1 MSYRW
6 LETSDKITYALN
18 PQSIRANY
26 YNLAVWVKPHTMGA
40 GNAGTII
47 HHSARPQFR
56 YNGTGGSLKLQWSWL
71 YSGNDPI
78 WTLAGTFPLDVWA
91 HLVITHD
98 TRNNSN
104 KPKAY
109 LNGVEI
115 TVTTNTAPSGTPELA
130 VTGWIGSDGGTSRTW
145 NGWMGDF
152 AIWGGRILTP
162 DEVKSVYLRGA
173 RSVLRGMLL
182 YYSMR
187 TLADSQAKDLSGGG
201 RHGTVAGLTVDPD
214 DGFRGLNTGSQLIA

>member
-6 LETSDKITYALN
+6 LETSDKITYALL

-40 GNAGTII
+40 TNNGTII

-56 YNGTGGSLKLQWSWL
+56 YNGTAGSLKLQWSWL

-78 WTLAGTFPLDVWA
+78 WTLAGTFPLDKWV
-91 HLVITHD
+91 HLAVTHD

-104 KPKAY
+104 KPTVY
-109 LNGVEI
+109 QNGVPI
-115 TVTTNTAPSGTPELA
+115 AVTTTVAPTGTPELA
-130 VTGWIGSDGGTSRTW
+130 GTGWIGSDGGTTRTW
-145 NGWMGDF
+145 NGWMDDF
-152 AIWGGRILTP
+152 AIWGGRILAP

-173 RSVLRGMLL
+173 RSVVRNQLL
-182 YYSMR
+182 YFPMR
-187 TLADSQAKDLSGGG
+187 MVTDGQAKDLSGHD
-201 RHGTVAGLTVDPD
+201 RHGTAVGLAADPD
-214 DGFRGLNTGSQLIA
+214 NGFRGLNVGSQLIA